1 MGFLAID
8 ESQTGATDSPLQETS
23 WDADISVEVCPM
35 KVRVY
40 IAFLTCAS
48 LFAAAQTYGDSA
60 ARSNILAL
68 EYVWDQAQE
77 SRDVRA
83 LSAIFDNALV
93 FVDYDG
99 RILTKTE
106 YLERVKSDSSH
117 MEQIVTESMSVL
129 VLGNTAIVVGTYRA
143 KGIENGKPYLRRRRF
158 VDTWMLM
165 GERWVCVAAEATPI
179 PH

>member
-1 MGFLAID
+1 
-8 ESQTGATDSPLQETS
+8 
-23 WDADISVEVCPM
+23 M
-35 KVRVY
+35 KV
-40 IAFLTCAS
+40 IACVAILAVAAS
-48 LFAAAQTYGDSA
+48 PFVAAQNYGDSGV
-60 ARSNILAL
+60 RSNILAL
-68 EYVWDQAQE
+68 EYAWDQAQE
-77 SRDVRA
+77 NRDVRA

-99 RILTKTE
+99 KVLTKTE
-106 YLERVKSDSSH
+106 YLERVRSDSSH

-143 KGIENGKPYLRRRRF
+143 KGVEDGKPYLRRRRF

-165 GERWVCVAAEATPI
+165 GEHWVCVAAEATPI